1 MSEMCE
7 TVVRDV
13 WRPPSVGLCHWCVRY
28 MQAEGSDKTVSS
40 LIAFLPINGKI
51 PLVLPWLALHRVT
64 YCEVVD
70 GNVMQ
75 PQARTA
81 VHRRKVGNYY

>member
-1 MSEMCE
+1 MGKSVGRKVRSQSWPAY
-7 TVVRDV
+7 VVDGNVMQPQARTATPPPPFT
-13 WRPPSVGLCHWCVRY
+13 PPSL
-28 MQAEGSDKTVSS
+28 
-40 LIAFLPINGKI
+40 LPPI
-51 PLVLPWLALHRVT
+51 RVT

-70 GNVMQ
+70 GNVLQ

>member
-1 MSEMCE
+1 MC
-7 TVVRDV
+7 
-13 WRPPSVGLCHWCVRY
+13 RPPL
-28 MQAEGSDKTVSS
+28 
-40 LIAFLPINGKI
+40 LP
-51 PLVLPWLALHRVT
+51 PLRVT

>member
-1 MSEMCE
+1 MRPQSWPAYVVDGNEMQPQACAA
-7 TVVRDV
+7 
-13 WRPPSVGLCHWCVRY
+13 PPL
-28 MQAEGSDKTVSS
+28 
-40 LIAFLPINGKI
+40 LP
-51 PLVLPWLALHRVT
+51 PLRVT

-70 GNVMQ
+70 GNVMR